1 MTILFKHF
9 AKLYAAKLCH
19 ETGLCYLYVTAS
31 NGTGSPWL
39 QGPRTSELHIPGLE
53 FFLNG

>member
-39 QGPRTSELHIPGLE
+39 QGPRTSELHIPGLD